1 MFRNTPQ
8 QPKRISNTSL
18 MNNISPA
25 GYNRAVGPLAS
36 IQAIGNM
43 DPSNARFRNPMTA
56 FGLGS
61 PFAMPLNYG
70 IAPMPPGQIPPFDRT
85 PR

>member
-8 QPKRISNTSL
+8 QPKRVSNTQL
-18 MNNISPA
+18 MGNITPY
-25 GYNRAVGPLAS
+25 GYNRAVGSLAS

-43 DPSNARFRNPMTA
+43 DPSNARFSNPMTA

-61 PFAMPLNYG
+61 PFARPMNYG